1 MTLLRYFHLSQNIF
15 VVIVS
20 MTTRFLAMNTPMF
33 SRYLRSID
41 ALIYLMLSFHAS
53 ELKTFWILERYD
65 AIN

>member
-33 SRYLRSID
+33 SRYLRAID

>member
-1 MTLLRYFHLSQNIF
+1 MTLLRYFYLSQNIF

-33 SRYLRSID
+33 SRYLRAID